1 MIEISEALQTL
12 NDALQDALKSAGF
25 SLYYPQDAAKNELP
39 VVTDRDTQFVSYVA
53 DGSTLRVEY
62 AGNAI
67 GLYYAEAAPDV
78 AQKGDF
84 TRLSLSLFEP
94 ENADARDVKYV
105 AEEFSETLAAKFAGG
120 KKPQVKKLPATVS
133 KTAVRNGAFYDL
145 PSFGNRFTAIYPEL
159 RAAFKANIDTYGEFL
174 AEDFFTQYGTP
185 LVLNVIREGDATKM
199 KKLFNLLNDMYDNG
213 VNDVQSLIVVTILG
227 SMENDETLIA
237 RCVDYMGDE
246 LCVNVIRV
254 NKYLASPAGKSARM
268 RLENPPRYKPKK
280 QKKPNF
286 LSNLMGGGTG
296 QGMQG

>member
-25 SLYYPQDAAKNELP
+25 SLYFPQDAAKNELP

-105 AEEFSETLAAKFAGG
+105 AEEFSETLAAKFSGG
-120 KKPQVKKLPATVS
+120 KKPQVKKLPNAVS

-174 AEDFFTQYGTP
+174 AEDFFMQYGTP
-185 LVLNVIREGDATKM
+185 LVLNIIREGDATKM

-213 VNDVQSLIVVTILG
+213 VNDLQSLIVVTILG
-227 SMENDETLIA
+227 SMENDETMIA

-280 QKKPNF
+280 QKKPGF
-286 LSNLMGGGTG
+286 LSNLMGGGAG
-296 QGMQG
+296 PGMQG

>member
-1 MIEISEALQTL
+1 MIEITEALQTL
-12 NDALQDALKSAGF
+12 NDALQDALKNAGF
-25 SLYYPQDAAKNELP
+25 SLYYPQDAAKNTLP
-39 VVTDRDTQFVSYVA
+39 VVTERDTQYVSYVA

-94 ENADARDVKYV
+94 ENADVRDVRYV
-105 AEEFSETLAAKFAGG
+105 AEEFSETLAVKFAGG
-120 KKPQVKKLPATVS
+120 KKPQVKKLPNAVS

-159 RAAFKANIDTYGEFL
+159 RAAFKTNIDTYGEFL
-174 AEDFFTQYGTP
+174 AEDFFMQYGTP
-185 LVLNVIREGDATKM
+185 LALNIIREGDPTKM

-227 SMENDETLIA
+227 SLENDETLIA

-254 NKYLASPAGKSARM
+254 NKYLASSAGKSARM

-280 QKKPNF
+280 EKKPNF
-286 LSNLMGGGTG
+286 LSNLMGGAGP
-296 QGMQG
+296 GMQG